1 MFLDRFFEFK
11 GSDSLAPHGKNANG
25 TASPTSSILQRDA
38 MTLLDSNARLALQ
51 LQALGK
57 DLQTVYRRFKAL
69 ESSIGLLAA
78 EKKSGNYSNARLHR
92 KGTPGAT
99 DVQPIIMQMQKW
111 GRDLQTA
118 AETLSLS
125 RA

>member
-1 MFLDRFFEFK
+1 
-11 GSDSLAPHGKNANG
+11 
-25 TASPTSSILQRDA
+25 

-78 EKKSGNYSNARLHR
+78 EKKPGNYSNARLHR